1 MPTHRTLPRPFLM
14 SRPMTTLTV
23 HNHPEGVVVEIW
35 VQPRAKQNAF
45 LGIHDGKWR
54 IALTAPA
61 QQGRANA
68 ALMAF
73 LAEWLHLRRSQ
84 IVLLRGQTHRH
95 KTLLLRDVT
104 ENQLRQ
110 HLRSLFSEGE

>member
-1 MPTHRTLPRPFLM
+1 
-14 SRPMTTLTV
+14 MTTLTM
-23 HNHPEGVVVEIW
+23 HSHPDGVVVEIW
-35 VQPRAKQNAF
+35 VQPKARQNAF

-84 IVLLRGQTHRH
+84 IILLRGQSHRH
-95 KTLLLRDVT
+95 KTVLLRDVT

-110 HLRSLFSEGE
+110 QLGSLSSEGE